1 MPSTLVKFFPSPSNN
16 WLIALAHTATTAV
29 VVDGGTPHSLTF
41 TITVSPQRMP
51 ILIEELTN
59 NASPLPLLL
68 LILDS
73 MMSQPTATP
82 NWKLLLEDNQF
93 QLVLKLTKES
103 SNYTLVV
110 SFQADVVLTLIML
123 SLLLDLEVMVQAII
137 GKLRILGE
145 LAGVNK
151 DSLDS

>member
-1 MPSTLVKFFPSPSNN
+1 MPSTRVKFFPSLNNN
-16 WLIALAHTATTAV
+16 WLIALAHTATTAA

-41 TITVSPQRMP
+41 TITVSPLRMP

-73 MMSQPTATP
+73 MMSQPTAMP

-110 SFQADVVLTLIML
+110 SFQADVVLTLIMP
-123 SLLLDLEVMVQAII
+123 SLLLDLAVMEQATI

-145 LAGVNK
+145 LAGENK